1 MKLLMPIMVLSAWV
15 VCYSV
20 SQTKIVGRLV
30 GLDPAIADSV
40 NIAVK
45 NGTGELFYSQTHLSR
60 NSTFN
65 ISSRETGGLLLDI
78 SCPGFNS
85 AQVPILTIGSTTDS
99 VEIQLS
105 PVSKHRDESRITF
118 HDSSSLAA
126 RFAAKEA
133 VLKALGTCDS
143 GIGWRDIEVLSD
155 SHGRPTITLAGKARE
170 VARALGVHSLDVSLS
185 HAECYAVAFCV
196 GTGASENAA

>member
-1 MKLLMPIMVLSAWV
+1 MQYIGV
-15 VCYSV
+15 
-20 SQTKIVGRLV
+20 
-30 GLDPAIADSV
+30 
-40 NIAVK
+40 
-45 NGTGELFYSQTHLSR
+45 
-60 NSTFN
+60 
-65 ISSRETGGLLLDI
+65 DI
-78 SCPGFNS
+78 
-85 AQVPILTIGSTTDS
+85 
-99 VEIQLS
+99 VEI
-105 PVSKHRDESRITF
+105 SRIKEAIEHWGEKFLDRVFTAEEKRLYSGKY
-118 HDSSSLAA
+118 HSLAA

-170 VARALGVHSLDVSLS
+170 VARALGVRSLDVSLS